1 LEDLPQVIATRN
13 RLVSFR
19 SDMKAEDWDTV
30 YGESV
35 RIINE
40 QIIAAFRPQ
49 QIKAATEE
57 AARLGQTP
65 VIIAKGVLV

>member
-1 LEDLPQVIATRN
+1 
-13 RLVSFR
+13 
-19 SDMKAEDWDTV
+19 MKAEDWEGV

-40 QIIAAFRPQ
+40 QIIAAFRPE

-57 AARLGQTP
+57 AGRLVQSP
-65 VIIAKGVLV
+65 VIIAKGVLA

>member
-1 LEDLPQVIATRN
+1 
-13 RLVSFR
+13 
-19 SDMKAEDWDTV
+19 MKTEDWETD

-40 QIIAAFRPQ
+40 QIIAAFRPK

-57 AARLGQTP
+57 AARLRQAP

>member
-1 LEDLPQVIATRN
+1 MIATRD
-13 RLVSFR
+13 RLVAFR
-19 SDMKAEDWDTV
+19 SDMKTEDWETV

-40 QIIAAFRPQ
+40 QIIAAFRPK

-57 AARLGQTP
+57 AARLRRTP

>member
-1 LEDLPQVIATRN
+1 MIATRN